1 MLIYKRH
8 AYLYE
13 SCLRHGKIRMI
24 CGCSNV
30 YACPSKA
37 TIIQRVY
44 TAKRSTERFE
54 ILYVMY
60 IRSTVCVWC
69 VSFGIHCEA
78 ATLSQHFPLLIHASC
93 MRDFVTITA
102 FSFGSCIYYYFVNI
116 IFGEPI
122 SNFDRIRKKNTAKC
136 AAKYRNKIKFAFHF
150 YTATS

>member
-1 MLIYKRH
+1 MILGGLRPQIHSHAYIQTH

-60 IRSTVCVWC
+60 IRSTLCVWC

-136 AAKYRNKIKFAFHF
+136 AANTGIK
-150 YTATS
+150 